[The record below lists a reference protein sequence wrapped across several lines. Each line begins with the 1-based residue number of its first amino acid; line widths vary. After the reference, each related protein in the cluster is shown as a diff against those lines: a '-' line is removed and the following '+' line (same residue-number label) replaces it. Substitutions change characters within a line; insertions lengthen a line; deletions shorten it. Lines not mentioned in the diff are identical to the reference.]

1 MSSAPRP
8 LLAGNHRR
16 TRHKENLMK
25 YLFLALLAVA
35 GLGLSIACGTDLS
48 AATPVTDVTEVVVK
62 DMKFSPAV
70 IEVPAGT
77 TVTWRFQDSD
87 TPHDV
92 KGDGFQSEVM
102 REGTF
107 THTFSTPGT
116 YDYRC
121 TLHGQMKGRVIVT
134 G

>member
-1 MSSAPRP
+1 
-8 LLAGNHRR
+8 
-16 TRHKENLMK
+16 MK
-25 YLFLALLAVA
+25 FLFLSLLAVV
-35 GLGLSIACGTDLS
+35 GLGLSVACSAGEDLS
-48 AATPVTDVTEVVVK
+48 AATPVTGVTEVVVK
-62 DMKFSPAV
+62 NMKYSPAV

-77 TVTWRFQDSD
+77 TVTWRFQDSG

-107 THTFSTPGT
+107 SHTFSTPGT
-116 YDYRC
+116 YDYKC
-121 TLHGQMKGRVIVT
+121 TLHSQMTGRVIVT